1 MVILVMREKPD
12 VKIKNTLVVPQQSYC
27 RTESVS
33 SLNEFEEVEGLGNPA
48 FLSNFQICHDSI
60 PFYQTNPY

>member
-48 FLSNFQICHDSI
+48 FFVKFPNLS
-60 PFYQTNPY
+60 